1 MDGHNE
7 GAGLCPVVDMA
18 SFGWIPG
25 LKACI
30 GLVNSCLQ
38 HGHGAIIF
46 LFDMILF
53 SRDDDLFPG
62 TVFKL

>member
-1 MDGHNE
+1 MRKRERSGSGGGARGDMDGHNE

-30 GLVNSCLQ
+30 DSSIRVCSM
-38 HGHGAIIF
+38 
-46 LFDMILF
+46 DMAQSYFYL
-53 SRDDDLFPG
+53 
-62 TVFKL
+62 T